1 MHIVKIKKT
10 QTKNKTAKEWTHA
23 RQMPTYATHAQK
35 RKNKKPKHIMS
46 LEEIFNNF
54 YYKILY
60 SYPFIGDYYI
70 NTML

>member
-1 MHIVKIKKT
+1 MLKKNTKTNTYKSEKQVEKIQTHKKK
-10 QTKNKTAKEWTHA
+10 QIREQEAL
-23 RQMPTYATHAQK
+23 
-35 RKNKKPKHIMS
+35 S

>member
-1 MHIVKIKKT
+1 MPKNAKEC
-10 QTKNKTAKEWTHA
+10 QTNKTYKSEH
-23 RQMPTYATHAQK
+23 MKNIHK
-35 RKNKKPKHIMS
+35 RKQAKQVPMS

>member
-1 MHIVKIKKT
+1 MTIYKIKK
-10 QTKNKTAKEWTHA
+10 
-23 RQMPTYATHAQK
+23 K
-35 RKNKKPKHIMS
+35 RKKNENRRSGTFAGNKCLKTRKKKEMS

>member
-1 MHIVKIKKT
+1 MDKKT
-10 QTKNKTAKEWTHA
+10 KKTHLYTSAKTAKKLQKKYKHA
-23 RQMPTYATHAQK
+23 KQ
-35 RKNKKPKHIMS
+35 S

>member
-1 MHIVKIKKT
+1 MTQKIYILEFMRNNFLS
-10 QTKNKTAKEWTHA
+10 QSNKTYMSEHMKNIH
-23 RQMPTYATHAQK
+23 K
-35 RKNKKPKHIMS
+35 RKQAKQS